1 MTAGREIRVMDTA
14 QRIKDI
20 PPYVF
25 VELDKKVQ
33 TVSARGIDII
43 NLGRGDPDQPTPA
56 HIVESM
62 RQAVLD
68 PANHHYPPYGGTK
81 EYKQAMAE
89 WMDKRYQVK
98 IDPASETLSLIGG
111 KEGLHHTILAFV
123 DPGDYC
129 IIPDLAYP
137 VYNTST
143 ILAGGTPY
151 FLPLKPE
158 NNFLPDLE
166 AIPQAVLD
174 KSKLLMLNYPNNPT
188 AAVADLGFFEKVVH
202 FAKKHNLLFCNDL
215 AYPEM
220 TFDGYKAPSA
230 LQVPGAKDVTLELH
244 TLSKTFNMTGWRV
257 GFAVGNSEAI
267 KALGMLKSNV
277 DTDIFRAIQIAA
289 TAALK
294 GPLDHID
301 YCNKLYVERRDVV
314 IKALNQLGWQIKPSK
329 GTFYLWI
336 PVPKSFTSWEF
347 SYFVLEKTG
356 VVVTPGPAYGPGG
369 EGFVRLSL
377 CLPKER
383 LQEAM
388 DRLKQHAIT
397 FDLIKAKV

>member
-1 MTAGREIRVMDTA
+1 META
-14 QRIKDI
+14 QRIKNI

-33 TVSARGIDII
+33 AVAASGIDVI
-43 NLGRGDPDQPTPA
+43 NLGRGDPDQATPS
-56 HIVESM
+56 HIVEAM
-62 RQAVLD
+62 RKAVLD
-68 PANHHYPPYGGTK
+68 PVNHHYPPYGGTK
-81 EYKQAMAE
+81 EYKEAIAQ
-89 WMDKRYQVK
+89 WMQSRYQVK
-98 IDPASETLSLIGG
+98 IDYANETVSLIGG
-111 KEGLHHTILAFV
+111 KEGLHHTILAFA

-129 IIPDLAYP
+129 IVPDSAYP
-137 VYNTST
+137 VYNSST
-143 ILAGGTPY
+143 ILAGATPY
-151 FLPLKPE
+151 FMPLKAE

-166 AIPQAVLD
+166 AIPQSVLD
-174 KSKLLMLNYPNNPT
+174 KSKLLLLNYPHNPT
-188 AAVADLGFFEKVVH
+188 AAVADLAFFEKVVH
-202 FAKKHNLLFCNDL
+202 FAKKHNLLFCHDL

-220 TFDGYKAPSA
+220 TFDGYKAPSIM
-230 LQVPGAKDVTLELH
+230 QVPGAKEVAIEIH

-257 GFAVGNSEAI
+257 GFAVGNSQAI
-267 KALGMLKSNV
+267 KALALLKSNV
-277 DTDIFRAIQIAA
+277 DTDIFRAVQVAAIAA
-289 TAALK
+289 LQ

-301 YCNKLYVERRDVV
+301 YCNKLYVERRDIV
-314 IKALNQLGWQIKPSK
+314 INALNKLGWNIKPSK

-336 PVPKSFTSWEF
+336 PVPATFNSWEF

-356 VVVTPGPAYGPGG
+356 VVLTPGPAYGPGG

-397 FDLIKAKV
+397 FDLAKATV